1 MFLTFTF
8 DSSPRSTTP
17 DDKYSLSAKLDG
29 IPNQCKTAEAEDEVK
44 GDKTTKITI
53 TSIRTQEDKNSSE
66 SSSYCQA
73 DKILNQPLKQ
83 ISENET
89 EYETGITS
97 KDIEIGGHKIEAIND
112 TNIEEYDLDI
122 ENEEVSNLACA
133 GEQNLEV
140 HEQEPSSDNSDSSHD
155 KHASIEVIS
164 DSTEKQKIT
173 SQTNEN
179 TIPEEKEDA
188 DLQHIEQATIISE
201 ANLGLNNEVLIPN
214 IELETENLYKDDERV
229 TESGVKDEDKDN
241 KCTSHSI
248 THVEDENKDTSL
260 IGVQNK
266 TEGISYVEEGE
277 WKALDSISFSNN
289 LVYDNDN
296 NREDKS
302 VQGKTEDSSK
312 ASQDT
317 GINLSNDAEEQ
328 ENVPALYTGEKSD
341 IEDGS
346 QIIQEEAKEIEPET
360 GRQLQ
365 ETAAKGVPEQE
376 AQSTVFTLAIVED
389 GTIEKTIQEKTH
401 KEEESTTIDG
411 DKSYT
416 PENEHEQAAKVLEEI
431 DLLKTTTKVRA
442 ENEEHADQKS
452 EAQSSENMTTKHIDL
467 DEMEKTESILKS
479 SYDIIEQ
486 EQTPELLSYE
496 HREIN
501 DGGKIITEEA
511 IGVLEVQTIHPP
523 PTIESV
529 IVETSDKS
537 IQEEIHN
544 DAESAV
550 TDTEHGQTRANEFDD
565 KTNVLEAFELHEVN
579 GSTSEENEKNVEP
592 QSEASL
598 DTIAFKH
605 PDLQRLES
613 TEINPSNDT
622 EEQENVMP
630 SGTGEKSEIK
640 DGPQI
645 IQEEAKEIELATEKQ
660 LPVTAIESV
669 PEEDAPSIAATATL
683 ALVQSGITEKTIQE
697 PILIDD
703 EKSCTKENEHDQAT
717 KVLEVI
723 NLPETMSKISV
734 ESVEHAD
741 QKSEAQRSE
750 SVITKHVDSEEMVKM
765 ESIEKESHD
774 VKEVEKSL
782 ELPSDEH
789 QEINDGGK
797 ILPEEVLGVPEDK
810 NLQSLPVIAS
820 TIVESADKSIQEE
833 INKDVELAI
842 TYTEEGPR
850 TEIEFEERTDV
861 LEPRVD
867 NKETE
872 NLQAPDIGEKLEV
885 KDGNEIL
892 QGEAKEM
899 EQETKKQF
907 PEAGIESVPEQEAPS
922 TVLTLAIVEDGT
934 IEKTIQEKTYKEE
947 ESTTI
952 DEDKSYTPENEHEQA
967 AKILE
972 EIDLLKTTT
981 KVRAENEEHA
991 DQKSEAQSSENMTTK
1006 HIDSDEM
1013 ETTESILKSSY
1024 DIIEQEQTP
1033 ELPFAENW
1041 DINDGEKIIT
1051 EKATGVPEVQTI
1063 QPPPTIESFIVET
1076 FDKSIQEE
1084 IDKDAKSAVTDTEEG
1099 QTGANDFEDK
1109 TNVLEASEL
1118 HEVNGSTFEENEK
1131 NAEPQSEASL
1141 DTIALKHPNLRRLE
1155 STEIN
1160 LSNDTEEQENV
1171 QPSGTGEKS
1180 EIKDG
1185 PQILQEEAKE
1195 VELATE
1201 KQLAVTAIESVPE
1214 DKTLQSL
1221 PVIAS
1226 TRVENADKSI
1236 QEEIHKDVEL
1246 AITDTEEG
1254 PRAEIEFEERTDVLE
1269 VRVDHKETENLQAP
1283 DIGEKLEVKDG
1294 DEILQGEAKEME
1306 QGTKKQLPEA
1316 GIESVPEQEA
1326 LSTVPTLAIV
1336 EDGTTEKLIQE
1347 KTHKEEEST
1356 KIDDDKS
1363 CTRENEHEQ
1372 AAKVLEAIDL
1382 LKTTSMV
1389 SAENEE
1395 HADQKSEAQSSEN
1408 MINKHIDSDEM
1419 EKTESSQKSSYDII
1433 EQEQS
1438 PELPS
1443 AENREINDGGKII
1456 LEEATG
1462 VPEVQTIHPPPTIE
1476 SVIVETFHKNIE
1488 EEIHKDAESAVTDTK
1503 EGQTRANEFDD
1514 KTIVPEAINL
1524 PETKSKVSAESVE
1537 HADQKSEA
1545 QRSESVITRHVD
1557 SEEMVKMENIEKESH
1572 DVKEV
1577 EESPELPAVE
1587 HQEINDGGKI
1597 IPEEVLGVPEDQTL
1611 QSLPVIASI
1620 RDENADESI
1629 QEEIHKDVESAITDT
1644 EEEPTAEIEYQERT
1658 NVLEAFDIHEEIHKD
1673 VELAIT
1679 DTEEGPRAEIEFE
1692 ERTDVLEAIGL
1703 PETMS
1708 KGSAENEE
1716 LANNK
1721 SEAQSDENVIT
1732 KHINSEETGTTEDIE
1747 KSSYDVK
1754 DLEKTL
1760 ELPSAEN
1767 REINDRGEII
1777 QEEAIGVPEDQM
1789 LQPPPTI
1796 ESVVVQTFD
1805 KSIQEEIHKDGKS
1818 AVTDTEE
1825 GQTSENEFEGKTNV
1839 LEAYDLHKVIS
1850 STTEENEKKAKP
1862 QSEMSLESTVLKLS
1876 NLEGLGTTELNPGND
1891 TDELENFLASDTV
1904 EKSDQEL
1911 PSVENREIK
1920 ESVEITPVEA
1930 IGIPADQTLPS
1941 LPIIESIGVENV
1953 NYSMQEKVQ
1962 GNSKLALSDT
1972 EEEQKQE
1979 NEFEDKTNALQEFKM
1994 DELIAITCE
2003 ENDKKAEPESE
2014 ASIDTTVLKHPDLEL
2029 LETTEVNLNNE
2040 TEEQENVLASDTGK
2054 KLEIKDGPQI
2064 IDDEA
2069 KEIELATE
2077 NQLPES
2083 ATETIV
2089 EGGTVEKTSLEK
2101 TQEEEE
2107 SKPIDD
2113 DKNYSPENE
2122 YEQATKVVEA
2132 IDVPKT
2138 TSKANAENEEN
2149 AIQKSDEQSIE
2160 NVNAKHVNSEEM
2172 VTLENIEKSSYD
2184 VKEVEMTP
2192 ELPSADS
2199 QEINDSRK
2207 ILLGEALGV
2216 PRDQTLQP
2224 LPSIAFDG
2232 VKTGD
2237 KSIQEQ
2243 IHTHGES
2250 TVVNTEEG
2258 QTHQIEFE
2266 DKTKVLEAF
2275 DLLDENA
2282 CTSKENRE
2290 KAELQS
2296 DASTDNIVLKH
2307 LNLEALETTKLNPSI
2322 DTDEPKNVSAPDTG
2336 EELEIKDYS
2345 HIIQEEAKGVELATE
2360 RQLLDAVTER
2370 EYLICTMTGVPEQ
2383 EAQSTVSP
2391 LAIDEGGTIEKVNQE
2406 QTHEEEEST
2415 PVDEDK
2421 SCARENE
2428 NEQATEVL
2436 EAIGLSETM
2445 SKASVQNEE
2454 HDDQKSEAQS
2464 IENLTTKHIESEE
2477 MTTKEK
2483 IEISSYDVHD
2493 LERTPEL
2500 PSSENEE
2507 INEGGTNTLEEEI
2520 GVPEDQTLQPLPT
2533 AESGVDETVDKSI
2546 EEDIH
2551 KDGKLTV
2558 TDTEE
2563 GLNHEN
2569 EPVENVLEESNL
2581 HEVVAI
2587 TNNEIEKK
2595 VESQSES
2602 ILNTT
2607 ALKHTSLEGLETIE
2621 INPGIETEEP
2631 ENVPVSDTGKKL
2643 EMDGGAKIIKE
2654 EENVMELTTEKQL
2667 PEASTASIN
2676 EQEDLS
2682 TPVIVEGGTLEKLI
2696 QEHAHE
2702 EEESTPIDDN
2712 KNNTP
2717 DNKHEQES
2725 VVDEEIDLPKTMST
2739 FSAENEEHADHKSEA
2754 QCSNVIARH
2763 IDSED
2768 MVTKECIEKS
2778 TYDVKL
2784 LEKTH
2789 ELPSSENQEIN
2800 DSEKI
2805 TPQEAI
2811 GVSDNESLQSPPT
2824 IACRGVEIVDKNIQ
2838 KETHKDNESAV
2849 TETEEEHRHENEYD
2863 GKTNVL
2869 EAFDLHEVI
2878 ASTSEENG
2886 EKSEPQLEVNLD
2898 TIVLKHLTDPSLEGL
2913 ETTEINKSIDTGKPE
2928 NVSAS
2933 NTGEKLEIKDG
2944 SEIIQEKAKEME
2956 LANEFFLPETTTKSV
2971 PEQEAPSTTPTSA
2984 TPEVGTLEKI
2994 IQEQTNE
3001 EEESTLEDEQEN
3013 ETKVLEVIGLPE
3025 TMSKISA
3032 ENEEHAEQKTES
3044 QSSVNTITKHI
3055 DSEETITTESIEK
3068 SNDVKE
3074 LQNTPGVPQDQTLQ
3088 PLTTIAYVG
3097 VESIDR
3103 SIQEEIHKDDE
3114 STVTN
3119 SREEKTHENK
3129 FEDKMKVLEGFG
3141 LHEIIASTSDENEN
3155 KAEPEPEP
3163 EASLNSNV
3171 IKHHDLEELETI
3183 EINSSNDTEEPE
3195 NVLASDIGENLE
3207 IKDGAEI
3214 ILVEAKKIELAT
3226 EKQLLETATGSVPE
3240 QKATSTMLTPEIV
3253 QGGTVDKTIQEQ
3265 TREEDE
3271 STPIDDEKRCNP
3283 ENEVHEESN
3292 LDKATGNEKKS
3303 NPQSDEHNLETTVI
3317 QQPNLEGHETTE
3329 IGSGSDIETEQISE
3343 IKDGGKTILE
3353 EEEKEMEDAT
3363 DKQLLKS
3370 SEQSVIEDEAQTVL
3384 VPTSEFVEG
3393 ETIEKS
3399 FQEETLKEEQS
3410 TAIDN
3415 DKSRRPENELEQ
3427 TTEVLEPGECIAG
3440 RNFQAEAQRETSI
3453 PGTNLVSLNQIEDV
3467 DLPDVR
3473 KFESGENFATPNEDF
3488 SSSTTIDASE
3498 GPQRDESKNTLYS
3511 SSSLIPREVEK
3522 EDKAESFNRADI
3534 ENTFDKNDARTN
3546 ENIEEQTIDYENS
3559 LVEAKISL
3567 PIEGIVDKVKDH
3579 DVENFEATDSIEQR
3593 DIKDLSFEN
3602 DPARKEA
3609 APRDSDKVIES
3620 EAIEKLEIR
3629 ELETDQIG
3637 SAKGGEGEDEFEKI
3651 SPSSSDIVMIKDSQ
3665 DSDVRVS
3672 PKKHH
3677 GILSGVG
3684 SKVKHSI
3691 SKVKK
3696 AITGKSSHSKTSSEK

>member
-1 MFLTFTF
+1 MESESNIV
-8 DSSPRSTTP
+8 DDASAMRSTTP

-2360 RQLLDAVTER
+2360 RQLLDAVTES
-2370 EYLICTMTGVPEQ
+2370 VPEQ

-2406 QTHEEEEST
+2406 QTHEE
-2415 PVDEDK
+2415 
-2421 SCARENE
+2421 
-2428 NEQATEVL
+2428 
-2436 EAIGLSETM
+2436 
-2445 SKASVQNEE
+2445 
-2454 HDDQKSEAQS
+2454 
-2464 IENLTTKHIESEE
+2464 
-2477 MTTKEK
+2477 
-2483 IEISSYDVHD
+2483 
-2493 LERTPEL
+2493 
-2500 PSSENEE
+2500 
-2507 INEGGTNTLEEEI
+2507 
-2520 GVPEDQTLQPLPT
+2520 EDQTLQPLPT

-2811 GVSDNESLQSPPT
+2811 
-2824 IACRGVEIVDKNIQ
+2824 
-2838 KETHKDNESAV
+2838 
-2849 TETEEEHRHENEYD
+2849 
-2863 GKTNVL
+2863 
-2869 EAFDLHEVI
+2869 
-2878 ASTSEENG
+2878 
-2886 EKSEPQLEVNLD
+2886 
-2898 TIVLKHLTDPSLEGL
+2898 
-2913 ETTEINKSIDTGKPE
+2913 
-2928 NVSAS
+2928 
-2933 NTGEKLEIKDG
+2933 
-2944 SEIIQEKAKEME
+2944 
-2956 LANEFFLPETTTKSV
+2956 
-2971 PEQEAPSTTPTSA
+2971 
-2984 TPEVGTLEKI
+2984 
-2994 IQEQTNE
+2994 
-3001 EEESTLEDEQEN
+3001 
-3013 ETKVLEVIGLPE
+3013 
-3025 TMSKISA
+3025 
-3032 ENEEHAEQKTES
+3032 
-3044 QSSVNTITKHI
+3044 
-3055 DSEETITTESIEK
+3055 
-3068 SNDVKE
+3068 
-3074 LQNTPGVPQDQTLQ
+3074 GVPQDQTLQ